1 MFEFNA
7 LSTDLDKI
15 SNDSPSTKV
24 ANELLSHTSQSHR
37 MSLDLQGPKPPQ
49 QSNSLISE
57 TLRNSMGILFSMRAK
72 TRTRTKRVFGRFYLG
87 RTNILINDEDF
98 HWGEMIKNFDNT
110 ITQWHQLKLERF

>member
-1 MFEFNA
+1 
-7 LSTDLDKI
+7 
-15 SNDSPSTKV
+15 
-24 ANELLSHTSQSHR
+24 

-72 TRTRTKRVFGRFYLG
+72 TTRTKRVLGRFYLG